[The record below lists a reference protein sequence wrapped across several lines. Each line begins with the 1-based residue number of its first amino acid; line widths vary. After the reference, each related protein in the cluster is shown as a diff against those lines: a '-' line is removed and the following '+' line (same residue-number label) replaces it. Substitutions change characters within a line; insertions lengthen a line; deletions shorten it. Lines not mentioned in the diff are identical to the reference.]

1 MPWHRTKGVR
11 NSGSRPLADY
21 DRLPPTAESTD
32 PEDETTVN
40 YPVAVDPETGHIE
53 TIGKGRIAIIGSA
66 GVERLVTLP
75 ASEDLIDTAI
85 ARGDLSH
92 GA

>member
-1 MPWHRTKGVR
+1 MPWHRTKGAR

-21 DRLPPTAESTD
+21 DRLPPTAEPD
-32 PEDETTVN
+32 LEDETKVN